1 MKKLIPNRELDEL
14 GEGLVMASLR
24 KSGAKVLPKC
34 VDIVGV
40 AESLGLR
47 VVYEAFAEDDPD
59 KVAFLANGRYPIRV
73 RKNGGI
79 VPVTFP
85 FGTIVLD
92 TSLRKEKESARRRF
106 TIAHEI
112 GHFVTERHA
121 PDPQFMR
128 NYDSERCYSA
138 EELHAMFNISERN
151 ADRMGAAIIMPRFIV
166 ERALLDHN
174 EGNPVVIY
182 GENVI
187 AHEQRVALDRMGAQV
202 GASFTALL
210 IRLRHFG
217 LLEYHPLDEYIQN
230 TLIKGVAS

>member
-1 MKKLIPNRELDEL
+1 
-14 GEGLVMASLR
+14 
-24 KSGAKVLPKC
+24 
-34 VDIVGV
+34 
-40 AESLGLR
+40 
-47 VVYEAFAEDDPD
+47 
-59 KVAFLANGRYPIRV
+59 
-73 RKNGGI
+73 
-79 VPVTFP
+79 
-85 FGTIVLD
+85 
-92 TSLRKEKESARRRF
+92 
-106 TIAHEI
+106 
-112 GHFVTERHA
+112 
-121 PDPQFMR
+121 
-128 NYDSERCYSA
+128 
-138 EELHAMFNISERN
+138 MFNISERN

-230 TLIKGVAS
+230 TLIKGVVS